1 MNGDFQITEIPAF
14 ITVHLGAPNSDAESV
29 TVSFPDYIKGV
40 GSASLSADIPPEA
53 LRALIYGQM
62 TLTLNR
68 IQERTYRKQGKSYD
82 ITSDPNYDQYYVYGV
97 PVPEEINSEVNRLFG
112 GYIAQGNDVKPID
125 VKICYTENERCRG
138 MSVGGAI
145 ALSDRGYGYLDILK
159 YYFGRDVY
167 IAEDALV
174 KGLSN
179 ALDVSYP
186 QFSGSSG
193 SNVTGLQIMLN
204 YVGKSYTTIPYIE
217 NPDGIYGYE
226 TEESVRELQRL
237 FNIEQSGIFDQK
249 TYYALLYAFDRIK
262 TLSDLVEQGIEL
274 SEIPT
279 ELRSE
284 LKYGSIG
291 NSIKLLQY
299 WLSFL
304 SAFEERIPPLD
315 VIGVFGEK
323 TYRSVVAF
331 QELFGLEPSGVVYSD
346 TWNALNGVYE
356 GLYDSLPEF
365 IISDSAVDYYGNLLV
380 LGSVGVD
387 VRYLQLYLNKVAEY
401 YTDNPSVEV
410 NGEYDIATEASVRAF
425 QELFGIKNTGVVS
438 STTWNRLSDVYD
450 AIVLSEK

>member
-1 MNGDFQITEIPAF
+1 MNGAFQIPEIPAY
-14 ITVHLGAPNSDAESV
+14 ITVHLGAPDTEAESV

-40 GSASLSADIPPEA
+40 ASANLSYDIPPEA
-53 LRALIYGQM
+53 LKALIYGEM
-62 TLTLNR
+62 TLALNR

-82 ITSDPNYDQYYVYGV
+82 ITSDPIYDQYYIYGV
-97 PVPEEINSEVNRLFG
+97 PVSEEINSEVNELFG
-112 GYIAQGNDVKPID
+112 GYIARGNDVSPID
-125 VKICYTENERCRG
+125 LKICYTENERCRG
-138 MSVGGAI
+138 MSVSGAVD
-145 ALSDRGYGYLDILK
+145 LSDRGYDYIEILK
-159 YYFGRDVY
+159 YYFGRDLY
-167 IAEDALV
+167 IVEDAFV

-179 ALDVSYP
+179 EIGVSYP
-186 QFSGSSG
+186 QALGMSG
-193 SNVTGLQIMLN
+193 SNVTGLKIMLN

-217 NPDGIYGYE
+217 NTDGIYDYE
-226 TEESVRELQRL
+226 TEESVRELQRI
-237 FNIEQSGIFDQK
+237 FNIEPSGIFDQK
-249 TYYALLYAFDRIK
+249 TYYALLYAYNKIK

-279 ELRSE
+279 ELRAE

-291 NSIKLLQY
+291 NSVKLLQY

-304 SAFEERIPPLD
+304 AAFEERIPPLD

-331 QELFGLEPSGVVYSD
+331 QRIFGLEPSGVVD
-346 TWNALNGVYE
+346 NMTWNVLNNVYE

-365 IISDSAVDYYGNLLV
+365 IFSESAVDYFGNLLV
-380 LGSVGVD
+380 LGSVGTD

-401 YTDNPSVEV
+401 YTEIPSVEM

-450 AIVLSEK
+450 AISLSEK